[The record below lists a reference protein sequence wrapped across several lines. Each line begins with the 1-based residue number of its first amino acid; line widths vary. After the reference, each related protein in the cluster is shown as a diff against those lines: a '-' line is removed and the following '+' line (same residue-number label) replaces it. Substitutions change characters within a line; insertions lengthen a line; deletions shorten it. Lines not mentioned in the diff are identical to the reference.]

1 MRQKQ
6 VKRLMVRRLAT
17 RAMRRRVTII
27 RKKEA

>member
-1 MRQKQ
+1 MRQKF
-6 VKRLMVRRLAT
+6 VKRLMVQRLAK